1 MDRGI
6 YDFICRLGLSE
17 FITISNPTAIHISSY
32 AQVIN
37 RDFTIDD
44 VERLICVKIL
54 KSDAFS
60 GVDCHADDGK
70 VSLHIRNGDYLLP
83 SKHGYHDCFDR
94 MEYLNKAINHNGL
107 DGIDHV
113 VVFSDDLP
121 LCRGKYNDILS
132 RRFKTVEYNE
142 ETVFEKEFV
151 RLSLFKNR
159 INWNS
164 TFSFWTSFIG
174 NVVHDHSGATICPS
188 RFDKNDGIETRIDPR
203 WTVV

>member
-1 MDRGI
+1 M
-6 YDFICRLGLSE
+6 GLSE
-17 FITISNPTAIHISSY
+17 FITISNPTATHISSY
-32 AQVIN
+32 AQIVN
-37 RDFTIDD
+37 KDFTIDD
-44 VERLICVKIL
+44 MERLICEKIL

-60 GVDCHADDGK
+60 GVDPHADDDK
-70 VSLHIRNGDYLLP
+70 VSLHIRNGDYILP
-83 SKHGYHDCFDR
+83 SKNGYHDCFDR
-94 MEYLNKAINHNGL
+94 MAYLEKAINHDGL

-121 LCRGKYNDILS
+121 LCREKYNDILS
-132 RRFKTVEYNE
+132 KRFKTVEYNE

-164 TFSFWTSFIG
+164 TFSFWTAFIG
-174 NVVHDHSGATICPS
+174 NVVHDHSGVTICPS
-188 RFDKNDGIETRIDPR
+188 MFNKVNRIETRIDPR

>member
-1 MDRGI
+1 M
-6 YDFICRLGLSE
+6 
-17 FITISNPTAIHISSY
+17 
-32 AQVIN
+32 
-37 RDFTIDD
+37 
-44 VERLICVKIL
+44 ERLIREKIL
-54 KSDAFS
+54 KSDMFS
-60 GVDCHADDGK
+60 GVDCHADDDK

-83 SKHGYHDCFDR
+83 SKKGYHDCFNR
-94 MEYLNKAINHNGL
+94 RAYLEKAINHNGL

-121 LCRGKYNDILS
+121 LCMEKYNDILS
-132 RRFKTVEYNE
+132 KRFKTVEYNE

-174 NVVHDHSGATICPS
+174 NVVHDHSGVTICPS
-188 RFDKNDGIETRIDPR
+188 RFNKNYGIKIVIDPR
-203 WTVV
+203 WTVI